1 MAHVTTNK
9 IKYYIEVRERNSNN
23 WMYLYKIET
32 ACLKEKHNQA
42 LVMKNCIY
50 AYISIKYY
58 NL

>member
-9 IKYYIEVRERNSNN
+9 IKYYIEVREHNSNN

-50 AYISIKYY
+50 MRIYQ
-58 NL
+58 